1 MWEFSLFGLLFV
13 AVAIGWYFG
22 RSSKITPSQ
31 DASSS
36 LPHSSYYYQGIN
48 HLLNEESDDGIEA
61 FIRSLEV
68 SSETLELHIE
78 LGNLL
83 RRRGEVDKA
92 IRIHQNL
99 LARPSLSKQHLNSA
113 HLELARD
120 YVSAGLLDRAER
132 LLKELVSDSAEFREL
147 SLKLLLDIY
156 QKEKDWDKA
165 IATAE
170 ALKQKS
176 RRKRDGNVGLN
187 LPAAIAHFYCEQAEE
202 GLEKQ
207 NYRYVRE
214 RLRSAILI
222 DKSCVRASLL
232 SAKLDLSLNQPKQ
245 AIKALKKI
253 RSQDPDYIGEAV
265 PLLQQAYQLTDESE
279 QLLSYLQQCLAE
291 FPSTI
296 LLLGV
301 CCELESRQGAEVAAD
316 YLGSQVKM
324 HPSLKALSK
333 LLEYQLA
340 FPDEKSKDTIV
351 MLGDL
356 LKGLIESKPNYQCRS
371 CGFSGEHL
379 HWLCPSCKKW
389 GEVRLIKGVEGD

>member
-22 RSSKITPSQ
+22 RSSKITLAK
-31 DASSS
+31 DFSSS
-36 LPHSSYYYQGIN
+36 LPHSSYYQGIN
-48 HLLNEESDDGIEA
+48 YLINEESDDGIEA

-68 SSETLELHIE
+68 SSETFELHIE

-132 LLKELVSDSAEFREL
+132 LLNELVSGSSEFREL
-147 SLKLLLDIY
+147 SLRLLLDIY
-156 QKEKDWDKA
+156 QKEKEWDKA

-170 ALKQKS
+170 TLKQKS
-176 RRKRDGNVGLN
+176 RRKRDGNAALN
-187 LPAAIAHFYCEQAEE
+187 LPAAMAHFYCEQAEA

-207 NYRYVRE
+207 NFRYVRE
-214 RLRSAILI
+214 RLRSAISI
-222 DKSCVRASLL
+222 DRSCVRASLL
-232 SAKLDLSLNQPKQ
+232 SAKLDLSLGQPKQ

-253 RSQDPDYIGEAV
+253 RSQDPDYICEAV

-279 QLLSYLQQCLAE
+279 QLLPYLQQCLAE
-291 FPSTI
+291 SPSTI
-296 LLLGV
+296 LLLAV
-301 CCELESRQGAEVAAD
+301 CSELESRQSAEVAAD
-316 YLGSQVKM
+316 YLGSHLKA
-324 HPSLKALSK
+324 HPSLKGLSK
-333 LLEYQLA
+333 LIEYQL
-340 FPDEKSKDTIV
+340 PHSDEESKGNIV
-351 MLGDL
+351 FLGDL
-356 LKGLIESKPNYQCRS
+356 LSSLIKSKPNYQCRS